1 MASATVI
8 VSLIAVFIAASTAA
22 SIEASIAAFTA
33 EVSTVADFEVKAFTV
48 EMDSVVAVDSMVA
61 ADRAEGSMAVV
72 VSTAVDMEAA
82 DATKFST
89 TSLF

>member
-1 MASATVI
+1 
-8 VSLIAVFIAASTAA
+8 
-22 SIEASIAAFTA
+22 
-33 EVSTVADFEVKAFTV
+33 
-48 EMDSVVAVDSMVA
+48 MDSVVAVDSMVA
-61 ADRAEGSMAVV
+61 ADRAEASMAVV

>member
-1 MASATVI
+1 VADSEVK
-8 VSLIAVFIAASTAA
+8 ASTA
-22 SIEASIAAFTA
+22 
-33 EVSTVADFEVKAFTV
+33 ADFEVKAFTV

-61 ADRAEGSMAVV
+61 ADRAEASMAVV